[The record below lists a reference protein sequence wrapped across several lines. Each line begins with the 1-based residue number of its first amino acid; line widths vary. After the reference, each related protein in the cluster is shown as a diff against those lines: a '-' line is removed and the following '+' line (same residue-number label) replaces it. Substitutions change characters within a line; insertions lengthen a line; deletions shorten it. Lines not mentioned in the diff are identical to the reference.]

1 MAEANEVWSR
11 DDKLDADS
19 VKVSGIEAECC
30 WFLRL
35 ESTMLSKTLAV
46 ADRLDMRQDQGS
58 FRRQARRPLTLNTRF
73 NALRRSCSCRVQ

>member
-46 ADRLDMRQDQGS
+46 ADRLDMRLDELIEDRIREVS
-58 FRRQARRPLTLNTRF
+58 DARLEDP
-73 NALRRSCSCRVQ
+73 